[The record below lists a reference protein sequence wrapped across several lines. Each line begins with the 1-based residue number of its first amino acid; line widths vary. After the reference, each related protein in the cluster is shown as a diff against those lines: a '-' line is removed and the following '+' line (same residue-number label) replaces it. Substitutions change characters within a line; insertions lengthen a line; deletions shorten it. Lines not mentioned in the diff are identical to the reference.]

1 MLDIMDCYG
10 NIIFAITSDYIFVVY
25 ASESTSPR
33 VRTELIKNCSEINC
47 DLQVFSAITGAM
59 IMRLPFSMIPSLQK
73 LQCSKDGMLTLEYQ
87 HSKAVVGAYTLKN
100 NRLDQLQWITKPA
113 GEKSVLKIFTPEL
126 VSRHQPNF
134 SVNQFF
140 LRLSLIYSIRL

>member
-1 MLDIMDCYG
+1 
-10 NIIFAITSDYIFVVY
+10 
-25 ASESTSPR
+25 
-33 VRTELIKNCSEINC
+33 
-47 DLQVFSAITGAM
+47 M

-113 GEKSVLKIFTPEL
+113 GEKSILKIFTPEL
-126 VSRHQPNF
+126 VSRHQPI
-134 SVNQFF
+134 FF
-140 LRLSLIYSIRL
+140 YG